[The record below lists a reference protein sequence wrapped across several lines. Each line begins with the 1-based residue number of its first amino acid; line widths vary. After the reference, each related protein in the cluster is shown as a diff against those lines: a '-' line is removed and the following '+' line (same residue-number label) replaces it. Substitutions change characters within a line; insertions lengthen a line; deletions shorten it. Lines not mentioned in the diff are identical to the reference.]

1 MYNICQLKTFEKGGG
16 VSTTASTVD
25 CERV

>member
-1 MYNICQLKTFEKGGG
+1 